1 VIPAA
6 LLAAA
11 VAAPPE
17 FPPPEPTTA
26 TEPVARAFSPAKAAE
41 YLDGVGVGWTR
52 ERKCVTCH
60 TNLPYLLARPHLPGD
75 AGWKEVRKFLE
86 ADVASWSAGGKPRGP
101 TFTVATALGLAATDA
116 HAGGKLSDPTRAAL
130 DRMWKDQRA
139 DGAWAWIKCD
149 WPPLEHDDY
158 YGATLGALAAGLA
171 PEGYARSD
179 SAAAGLEKLRGY
191 LAKTPAPD
199 LHHATMLLWASTK
212 VDGLLTV
219 GQQKGIV
226 ARLKATQRA
235 DGGWCLPSLGQ
246 YKRRDE
252 AKTPNDPAAPSDGY
266 ATGLAVYVLRQA
278 GVPAADPAVARGA
291 AWLRANQRESGRWFT
306 RSLNNDRAHYITNAG
321 SAFAVLALA
330 ACGEPTGAERRP

>member
-17 FPPPEPTTA
+17 FPTPVPTKADEPA
-26 TEPVARAFSPAKAAE
+26 AKAFSPAKAAE

-52 ERKCVTCH
+52 ERQCVTCH

-86 ADVASWSAGGKPRGP
+86 TDVAAWSAGKTRAPAYV
-101 TFTVATALGLAATDA
+101 VATALGLVATDA
-116 HAGGKLSDPTRAAL
+116 HANGKLAPVTRAAL

-139 DGAWAWIKCD
+139 DGAWNWLKCD
-149 WPPLEHDDY
+149 WPPMEHDDY

-171 PEGYARSD
+171 PEDYAKSD
-179 SAAAGLEKLRGY
+179 AAAAGLAKLRGY
-191 LAKTPAPD
+191 LAKTAAPD
-199 LHHATMLLWASTK
+199 LHHRAMLLWASTK
-212 VDGLLTV
+212 LDGLLTAD
-219 GQQKGIV
+219 QQKGVV
-226 ARLKATQRA
+226 AELKAAQRA
-235 DGGWCLPSLGQ
+235 DGGWCLPALGQ

-252 AKTPNDPAAPSDGY
+252 MKTPNDPAAPSDGY
-266 ATGLAVYVLRQA
+266 ATGLVVYVLRQA
-278 GVPAADPAVARGA
+278 GVPVADPAVDRGA
-291 AWLRANQRESGRWFT
+291 AWLRTNQRASGRWFT
-306 RSLNNDRAHYITNAG
+306 RSLNTDRAHYITNAG

-330 ACGEPTGAERRP
+330 ACGEIAGGESGR